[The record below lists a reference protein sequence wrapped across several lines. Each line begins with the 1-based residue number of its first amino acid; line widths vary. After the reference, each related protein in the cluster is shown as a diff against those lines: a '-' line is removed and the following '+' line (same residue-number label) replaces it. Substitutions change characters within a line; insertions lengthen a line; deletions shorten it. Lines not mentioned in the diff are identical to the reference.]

1 MKKKTRNIT
10 VTRVSP
16 LKNSALISV
25 ASVRPVSNWSSM
37 ARQNGDSVP
46 YARQEYSAIMKGMFS
61 LDVDMVGTFSD
72 YNRSGY
78 KNISETL
85 KEKAIKEV
93 SSSSI
98 SCSSETNRRYCSI
111 IKKYLWWSNA
121 DK

>member
-1 MKKKTRNIT
+1 
-10 VTRVSP
+10 
-16 LKNSALISV
+16 
-25 ASVRPVSNWSSM
+25 M

-85 KEKAIKEV
+85 KEKQ
-93 SSSSI
+93 S
-98 SCSSETNRRYCSI
+98 
-111 IKKYLWWSNA
+111 KKVHL
-121 DK
+121 KL